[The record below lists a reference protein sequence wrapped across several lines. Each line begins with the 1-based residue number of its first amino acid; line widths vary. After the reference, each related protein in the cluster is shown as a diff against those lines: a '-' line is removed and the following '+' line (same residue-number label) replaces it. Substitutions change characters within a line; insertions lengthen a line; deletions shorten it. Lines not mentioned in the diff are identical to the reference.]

1 MNTKIILLAVSG
13 IISVLLLVLN
23 HVGTENL
30 CVWSG
35 GDTACIS
42 KWFDIII
49 TFIPILPL
57 FLFSLITFFMREHVF
72 RNWARFA
79 LPGVALSMLL
89 TFLTPEP
96 ETGGFG
102 PQIVLGKSDT
112 ALVTSALFVL
122 ISVGIIVGTYIATR
136 SRIT

>member
-35 GDTACIS
+35 WDTAYIS

-49 TFIPILPL
+49 TFTPILPL

-102 PQIVLGKSDT
+102 R
-112 ALVTSALFVL
+112 SAEHPSELQ
-122 ISVGIIVGTYIATR
+122 SQ
-136 SRIT
+136 